1 MATLSDRDII
11 ALSTKGELIAE
22 EFKDE
27 SVTPN
32 GYDLRAAVLR
42 IDGEDLD
49 GGVVPP
55 NKHFLVATLEYL
67 KLPEDVMG
75 QIWVRSS
82 YARRGVIG
90 SFGAV
95 DAGYHGTL
103 TLSFFHSG
111 TEGFSI
117 NRGDRIAQIVF
128 HRMESLP
135 EKSYSQRSGN
145 YQGSRGITVKG
156 SN

>member
-11 ALSTKGELIAE
+11 ALSKSGALIAE
-22 EFKDE
+22 EFRNE

-32 GYDLRAAVLR
+32 GYDLRAAQTR
-42 IDGEDLD
+42 MGNEDQESC
-49 GGVVPP
+49 VIRP
-55 NKHFLVATLEYL
+55 KTHFLVATLEYL
-67 KLPEDVMG
+67 KLPDDVMG

-82 YARRGVIG
+82 YARRGVLG

-95 DAGYHGTL
+95 DAGYHGNL
-103 TLSFFHSG
+103 TLSFYHSG
-111 TEGFSI
+111 SEEFRI
-117 NRGDRIAQIVF
+117 DRGDRIAQIVF
-128 HRMESLP
+128 HRMESMP
-135 EKSYSQRSGN
+135 EKTYSQRSGT

>member
-1 MATLSDRDII
+1 MATLSDREII
-11 ALSTKGELIAE
+11 SLSRKGQLIAE
-22 EFKDE
+22 EFRDE

-32 GYDLRAAVLR
+32 GYDLRAVALR
-42 IDGEDLD
+42 FDGKEMEN
-49 GGVVPP
+49 GSVPAG
-55 NKHFLVATLEYL
+55 KHFLVATMEYL

-95 DAGYHGTL
+95 DAGYQGTL
-103 TLSFFHSG
+103 TLSFFNSG
-111 TEGFSI
+111 TDELMI

>member
-1 MATLSDRDII
+1 MATLSDREII
-11 ALSTKGELIAE
+11 SLSGKGQLIAE
-22 EFKDE
+22 EFRVE

-32 GYDLRAAVLR
+32 GYDLRAAVLS
-42 IDGEDLD
+42 LD
-49 GGVVPP
+49 GKEMENGSIPSGR
-55 NKHFLVATLEYL
+55 HFLVATMEYL

-103 TLSFFHSG
+103 TLSFFNSG
-111 TEGFSI
+111 TDELKI

-156 SN
+156 GN

>member
-11 ALSTKGELIAE
+11 SLSRKGELIAE
-22 EFKDE
+22 EFKEE

-32 GYDLRAAVLR
+32 GYDLRAAVIR
-42 IDGEDLD
+42 IDGKDKEQDTIS
-49 GGVVPP
+49 G

-67 KLPEDVMG
+67 KLPDDVMG

-82 YARRGVIG
+82 YARRGVLG

-111 TEGFSI
+111 SEGLLI
-117 NRGDRIAQIVF
+117 NKGDRIAQIVF
-128 HRMESLP
+128 HRMESVP
-135 EKSYSQRSGN
+135 EKTYSQRSGN

-156 SN
+156 SK

>member
-11 ALSTKGELIAE
+11 ALSLKGELISE
-22 EFKDE
+22 EFRDE

-32 GYDLRAAVLR
+32 GYDLRAA
-42 IDGEDLD
+42 IISI
-49 GGVVPP
+49 GGIEMECGTIPP
-55 NKHFLVATLEYL
+55 DRHFLVATLEYL
-67 KLPEDVMG
+67 KLPDDVMG

-82 YARRGVIG
+82 YARRGVLG

-111 TEGFSI
+111 TEEFQI

-135 EKSYSQRSGN
+135 EKTYSERSGN
-145 YQGSRGITVKG
+145 YQGSRGVTIKG
-156 SN
+156 RK

>member
-1 MATLSDRDII
+1 MATLSDREII
-11 ALSTKGELIAE
+11 ALSRKGELVAE
-22 EFKDE
+22 EFMDG

-32 GYDLRAAVLR
+32 GYDLRAAILR
-42 IDGEDLD
+42 IDGQDLE
-49 GGVVPP
+49 GGTVPP
-55 NKHFLVATLEYL
+55 KKHFLVGTLEYL
-67 KLPEDVMG
+67 KLPDDVMG

-82 YARRGVIG
+82 YARRGVLG

-111 TEGFSI
+111 SEEFQI
-117 NRGDRIAQIVF
+117 NKGDRIAQIVF
-128 HRMESLP
+128 HRMESVP
-135 EKSYSQRSGN
+135 EKTYSQRSGN

>member
-1 MATLSDRDII
+1 MATLSDREII
-11 ALSTKGELIAE
+11 SLSSKGQLIAE
-22 EFKDE
+22 EFRNE

-42 IDGEDLD
+42 YDGNEM
-49 GGVVPP
+49 GSGSIPAG
-55 NKHFLVATLEYL
+55 KHFLVATLEYL
-67 KLPEDVMG
+67 LLPEDVMG

-103 TLSFFHSG
+103 TLSFFNSG
-111 TEGFSI
+111 NEELQI

-128 HRMESLP
+128 HRMESIP

-145 YQGSRGITVKG
+145 YQGSRGITIKG

>member
-11 ALSTKGELIAE
+11 ALSGKGALIAE
-22 EFKDE
+22 KFREE

-32 GYDLRAAVLR
+32 GYDLRAATIR
-42 IDGEDLD
+42 YNGFDLEK
-49 GGVVPP
+49 VAISP
-55 NKHFLVATLEYL
+55 KSHFLVATLEYL
-67 KLPEDVMG
+67 KLPDDVMG

-82 YARRGVIG
+82 YARRGVLG

-95 DAGYHGTL
+95 DAGYHGNL

-111 TEGFSI
+111 TEEFQI
-117 NRGDRIAQIVF
+117 ARGDRIAQIVF
-128 HRMESLP
+128 HRMESVP
-135 EKSYSQRSGN
+135 EKTYSQRSGN